1 MSDKLI
7 ELVMIV
13 KNSGD
18 VLRKCLQSV
27 KPYIDAWTIVDTG
40 STDHTPT
47 IVQSELEGV
56 EGTLHHIPF
65 IDFSTTRNHSLRL
78 CSNRCKYLLILDDSY
93 QLHGGKELRELLKKS
108 KTSSFSLKIGNV
120 RETRLQSTYYSLR
133 IIKSNSGLYYK
144 GRVHEYIIDK
154 ESIII
159 ENNNIYIND
168 IESNAHFM
176 RTKARAKKDITFLM
190 KDYNDDPLYPRTLMY
205 LAKTHILL
213 RQYVQSM
220 YFLNEMIKLGK
231 GIDREYQFFAH
242 YEKACLGFEECGDDQ
257 STFIKNLIKIQGE
270 FPTRA
275 EPFYKLAVIQYEN
288 GKYREV
294 ATMMDKLLTFQ
305 SPTLFMTLNNTMIY
319 DYYIPYLYIDV
330 NMKLRNFEKAIPL
343 LRKSLDQYPSDQPLL
358 NMKYTVCDKSVYH
371 IEKLSAKTL
380 VIHTGEIGCFWNPH
394 STEISGSEQAAMSM
408 AHEMKKRGYRVFIFG
423 QFEDPESDINYQG
436 TYQGIQ
442 YIDCHYF
449 PEFSTKYVIDYLIVS
464 RFIENLVYYDNI
476 LNVYLWVHDIYPRS
490 GKNAPTFQIHY
501 EKFRGVIV
509 LSEWQRRLI
518 RDHLGMP
525 DQMLLL
531 SRNAIY
537 RERFE
542 SISDSFSKGKEELV
556 KTPFRFIYT
565 ADATRGL
572 DNLIDMIQPI
582 KKRYPETTLVVY
594 TRLELIDNDLLI
606 LIKSL
611 DYVELNPRTDQ
622 KTLSTA
628 FMKSDVWLYPT
639 EFEETY
645 CISALEA
652 MASGCLV
659 ASVKHAGLA
668 NTVGPRGLLGKH
680 PISLK
685 QNQEDLLV
693 KLYYV
698 LDRDDIKKRYVE
710 KAREWALTQTYESLA
725 KEWEENFF

>member
-1 MSDKLI
+1 MSEKLI

-40 STDHTPT
+40 STDHTPN

-56 EGTLHHIPF
+56 EGKLHHIPF
-65 IDFSTTRNHSLRL
+65 VDFSTTRNQSLQL
-78 CSNRCKYLLILDDSY
+78 CSHRCKYLLILDDSY

-108 KTSSFSLKIGNV
+108 ETSSFSLKIGNV

-133 IIKSNSGLYYK
+133 IIKSDSGLYYK

-154 ESIII
+154 ENTLL
-159 ENNNIYIND
+159 ENNDIYIND

-176 RTKARAKKDITFLM
+176 RTKARAKRDITFLM
-190 KDYNDDPLYPRTLMY
+190 KDYNDNPRYPRTLMY
-205 LAKTHILL
+205 LAKTHLLL
-213 RQYVQSM
+213 RQYIQAM
-220 YFLNEMIKLGK
+220 YFLKEMIKLGK

-294 ATMMDKLLTFQ
+294 ATMMDKLVTFHA
-305 SPTLFMTLNNTMIY
+305 PILFITLNNTMIY

-330 NMKLRNFEKAIPL
+330 NMKLRNFDKAIPL

-358 NMKYTVCDKSVYH
+358 NMKYTVCDKSVYR
-371 IEKLSAKTL
+371 IETLSAKTL
-380 VIHTGEIGCFWNPH
+380 VIHTGEIGCFWNPQ

-476 LNVYLWVHDIYPRS
+476 RNVYLWVHDIYPRS

-518 RDHLGMP
+518 RDHLGIP
-525 DQMLLL
+525 DNMLLL

-542 SISDSFSKGKEELV
+542 ESISDSFSKKESIM

-582 KKRYPETTLVVY
+582 KKRYPETTLVIY
-594 TRLELIDNDLLI
+594 TRLELIDNDLLT
-606 LIKSL
+606 LIKAL
-611 DYVELNPRTDQ
+611 DYVDLNPRTDQ

-668 NTVGPRGLLGKH
+668 NTIGSRGLLGKH
-680 PISLK
+680 PMSLK
-685 QNQEDLLV
+685 ENQEDLLN

>member
-1 MSDKLI
+1 MSEKLI

-56 EGTLHHIPF
+56 DGNLHHIPF
-65 IDFSTTRNHSLRL
+65 VDFSTTRNQSLQL
-78 CSNRCKYLLILDDSY
+78 CSKTCKYLLILDDSY
-93 QLHGGKELRELLKKS
+93 QLNGGKELRELLKKS
-108 KTSSFSLKIGNV
+108 ETSSFSLKIGNV

-133 IIKSNSGLYYK
+133 IIKSDAGLYYK
-144 GRVHEYIIDK
+144 GRVHECIVDK
-154 ESIII
+154 ENIRI
-159 ENNNIYIND
+159 ENNDIYIND

-176 RTKARAKKDITFLM
+176 RTKARAKRDITFLM
-190 KDYNDDPLYPRTLMY
+190 KDYNDNPLYPRTLMY
-205 LAKTHILL
+205 LAKTHLLL
-213 RQYVQSM
+213 RQYIQSM
-220 YFLNEMIKLGK
+220 YFLKEMVKLGK

-305 SPTLFMTLNNTMIY
+305 APTLFMTLNNTMIY

-330 NMKLRNFEKAIPL
+330 NMKLRNFDKAIPL

-358 NMKYTVCDKSVYH
+358 NMKYTVCDKSVYR

-380 VIHTGEIGCFWNPH
+380 VIHTGDIGCFWNPH

-449 PEFSTKYVIDYLIVS
+449 PEFSTKYIIDYLIVS

-476 LNVYLWVHDIYPRS
+476 CNVYLWVHDIYPRS

-518 RDHLGMP
+518 RDHLGIP
-525 DQMLLL
+525 DNMLLL

-542 SISDSFSKGKEELV
+542 DGKEV

-582 KKRYPETTLVVY
+582 KNRYPETTLVIY
-594 TRLELIDNDLLI
+594 TRLELIDNDLLT
-606 LIKSL
+606 LIKTL

-622 KTLSTA
+622 KTLSAA

-668 NTVGPRGLLGKH
+668 NTIGPRGLLGKH
-680 PISLK
+680 PMSLK
-685 QNQEDLLV
+685 QNQEDLLN

-698 LDRDDIKKRYVE
+698 LDRADIKKRYVE
-710 KAREWALTQTYESLA
+710 KAREWALTQTYETLA